1 MSRLWLRRIL
11 LAFGCLAFPAANGPW
26 LLGVF
31 MILAAGSGEH
41 MSVQMTGMV
50 TCPEVLEWTPWADG
64 AGVVHRGYFTES
76 IDSTATIIAHRVGTD
91 AKGFAR
97 LTLYQAKYQHPDGHI
112 EVWAA
117 NGPAEF
123 MEVDDLAA
131 ATWAAS
137 ILVAGVVSLVIASRL
152 KR

>member
-11 LAFGCLAFPAANGPW
+11 FTFGFLAFPGAVVPW
-26 LLGVF
+26 LLGVL
-31 MILAAGSGEH
+31 MILAAGSGESS
-41 MSVQMTGMV
+41 SVRNNGTV
-50 TCPEVLEWTPWADG
+50 TCPELLEWTPWTDG
-64 AGVVHRGYFTES
+64 EGVLRRGDFTFGIAEN
-76 IDSTATIIAHRVGTD
+76 TTIIAHRVGTH
-91 AKGFAR
+91 AKLFAR
-97 LTLYQAKYQHPDGHI
+97 LTMYQAKYQYPDGHI

-117 NGPAEF
+117 NGPTPIVS
-123 MEVDDLAA
+123 VDDFAA